1 MLGIFF
7 ILLAHGSGLWYDTE
21 VNILQKFLSHLLIV
35 IILATQVFSPL
46 FAEEDFA
53 VHSLDELPSSQI
65 DTEDTPSSI
74 QSEGKAL
81 QYEAS
86 PVNEDV
92 MTLIA
97 AKQSFEAEQKKAFI
111 EVPSITSLLEQ
122 NTSLW
127 GMTQSSIADSFLSP
141 IKEIATETFFP
152 ALDFR
157 TTQSGGIFGHSS
169 LKSFRVPRES
179 KLGENTNGRYA
190 KNPTQ
195 VKLAPETTITAADG
209 ALIDPAAIGLYEA
222 DSATMS
228 KANSYHDKKM
238 KKKGTKAK

>member
-65 DTEDTPSSI
+65 GTDDTPSAI
-74 QSEGKAL
+74 QSEEKTL
-81 QYEAS
+81 KYEAS

-97 AKQSFEAEQKKAFI
+97 AKQSFEAEQKKAII
-111 EVPSITSLLEQ
+111 EVPSIASLLEQ

-127 GMTQSSIADSFLSP
+127 GMSQSSIADGFLSP
-141 IKEIATETFFP
+141 IKEITTKTFFP
-152 ALDFR
+152 ALDFGS
-157 TTQSGGIFGHSS
+157 TQSKDVFAHSKE
-169 LKSFRVPRES
+169 KSFHVPKEA
-179 KLGENTNGRYA
+179 KLGESTHGKFA

-195 VKLAPETTITAADG
+195 VKLVPETIITAADG
-209 ALIDPAAIGLYEA
+209 TLIDPATI
-222 DSATMS
+222 
-228 KANSYHDKKM
+228 
-238 KKKGTKAK
+238 